1 MEGAAMARNSIPGLK
16 TGGGVMSK
24 AIGTAVVLAILVIVV
39 KHPTDAASFAK
50 AVFSGLG
57 TVIDGLV
64 SFFRSLMG

>member
-1 MEGAAMARNSIPGLK
+1 MARNVIPGLK

-24 AIGTAVVLAILVIVV
+24 VIGTAVVLALLVIVV
-39 KHPTDAASFAK
+39 KHPADAASFTK

-57 TVIDGLV
+57 AVLDGLV

>member
-1 MEGAAMARNSIPGLK
+1 MARNVIPGMK

-24 AIGTAVVLAILVIVV
+24 VIGAAVVLAILVIVV

-50 AVFSGLG
+50 TLFSGLG
-57 TVIDGLV
+57 AVIDGFV